1 MSSAVSSPLLPQ
13 RDLRS
18 GCRVLFEDAHKG
30 LGLIDAN
37 AIFFH
42 RFTDDSV
49 PYPADNSKQQQ
60 LFEKSDGH
68 ENDAKMIAGA
78 HIVTLMASATIL
90 APSAPSPF
98 DARLRA
104 VIAPHYRRSPAQA

>member
-1 MSSAVSSPLLPQ
+1 
-13 RDLRS
+13 
-18 GCRVLFEDAHKG
+18 VLFEDAHKG

-68 ENDAKMIAGA
+68 EKDAKMIAGA
-78 HIVTLMASATIL
+78 HIVTLMASATNL
-90 APSAPSPF
+90 VPSAPSPF
-98 DARLRA
+98 DARLGA
-104 VIAPHYRRSPAQA
+104 VIAPLSARHWGCSGIGVTSKKVVGRG